1 MKIKH
6 DDIADD
12 NRAIDMIGMDNILF
26 IYSYNNGGQITIYDN
41 RIFDNMLMTNQHNDI
56 FSFNDINRKVNT
68 LPVIKQF
75 IKRSGLDID
84 ADKICS
90 DSMEFTY
97 KNLQRYF
104 PNNTLPI
111 SICLINRYAIDGI
124 TMLIYNLFLCNS
136 HFNIALNTV
145 ELSFWKRIKRL
156 LILHKFDKSA
166 IYYSMSTNA
175 ITINYGNSQ
184 MIDDSIQACWKLMLL
199 ILDEDYVMKAVK
211 KYHLQ
216 NALIDN
222 DDIIGFYKEIVV
234 AALTIQHIRND

>member
-41 RIFDNMLMTNQHNDI
+41 RIFDNMLMTNQQNAI

-75 IKRSGLDID
+75 IKRSGLGID

-111 SICLINRYAIDGI
+111 STCLINRYAIDGI
-124 TMLIYNLFLCNS
+124 TMLIYNLFLCTS

-156 LILHKFDKSA
+156 LILHKLDKSA
-166 IYYSMSTNA
+166 IYYGMSTNA

-184 MIDDSIQACWKLMLL
+184 MIDYSIQAC
-199 ILDEDYVMKAVK
+199 
-211 KYHLQ
+211 
-216 NALIDN
+216 
-222 DDIIGFYKEIVV
+222 
-234 AALTIQHIRND
+234 